1 MVGCIDRYY
10 NCNMISIIV
19 YTYSFLSFYLS
30 SHLFIYISFYLF
42 IFLSLLLSFFVTFFL
57 SSFFVTFFLSF
68 FLSFF
73 VTFFLSYF
81 LSIIRTHFLIFYLL
95 NTALMERG
103 FIHCV
108 EEQPENVFNFQNTL
122 IKKTLYQLTPPR
134 YVRSFL
140 NGILEIKHAY
150 SLLIN

>member
-1 MVGCIDRYY
+1 MVGCIDRYC
-10 NCNMISIIV
+10 NCNIYPLLYVYIPFFVSI
-19 YTYSFLSFYLS
+19 FLPIFLP
-30 SHLFIYISFYLF
+30 
-42 IFLSLLLSFFVTFFL
+42 IFLSLFL
-57 SSFFVTFFLSF
+57 SYFLS
-68 FLSFF
+68 
-73 VTFFLSYF
+73 FFLSYF
-81 LSIIRTHFLIFYLL
+81 LSFFLSYFLSFFLYFFLSFFLCYFLSFSLSLIRTYFLIFYLL

>member
-1 MVGCIDRYY
+1 MVGCIDRYC
-10 NCNMISIIV
+10 NCNIYLLL
-19 YTYSFLSFYLS
+19 YTYIFLSCFYYSFYLS
-30 SHLFIYISFYLF
+30 SHLFIYISSHLSIYLSFY
-42 IFLSLLLSFFVTFFL
+42 LSFFVAFFL
-57 SSFFVTFFLSF
+57 CYFLSF
-68 FLSFF
+68 SLP
-73 VTFFLSYF
+73 L
-81 LSIIRTHFLIFYLL
+81 IRTYFLIFYLL

-140 NGILEIKHAY
+140 NRILEMKHAY
-150 SLLIN
+150 LLLIN